1 MVKRKTKK
9 KRAKKKA
16 RKKSPK
22 KTSLTASL
30 IKIFFGFAILLLLVF
45 LAGLLTHHLMLR
57 KEPVKPIPP
66 SQKPPITQIPT
77 FEIYPEQEIPPEKP
91 PLQPE
96 IILPDELPK
105 VAIII
110 DDLGYDRFIA
120 KKFLALDGVFTF
132 SVLPHGPFTKR
143 IAKAAAA
150 KGYDIMLHLPMEP
163 IEYPSVN
170 PGPGALLTSMSPDEL
185 IEQLRKDLDDVPSIK
200 GVNNHMGSRMTT
212 VSTQMYQIFSIL
224 KQRNLFFIDSR
235 STAKTVCEPSA
246 RLLQIPFAQRDV
258 FIDHVPDTEFIRK
271 QLRLLVKIAKRK
283 GVAVGIAH
291 PHKITYKIL
300 SQELPE
306 LKKKVQL
313 VPASSIVK
321 VAG

>member
-1 MVKRKTKK
+1 M
-9 KRAKKKA
+9 
-16 RKKSPK
+16 
-22 KTSLTASL
+22 
-30 IKIFFGFAILLLLVF
+30 
-45 LAGLLTHHLMLR
+45 
-57 KEPVKPIPP
+57 
-66 SQKPPITQIPT
+66 
-77 FEIYPEQEIPPEKP
+77 
-91 PLQPE
+91 
-96 IILPDELPK
+96 PK

-132 SVLPHGPFTKR
+132 SVLPHGPHTKR
-143 IAKAAAA
+143 IAKAAEA
-150 KGYDIMLHLPMEP
+150 KGYEIMLHLPMEP

-212 VSTQMYQIFSIL
+212 VSTQMYQIFSVL

-235 STAKTVCEPSA
+235 STAKTVCKPSA

-258 FIDHVPDTEFIRK
+258 FIDHIPDPEFIRK
-271 QLRLLVKIAKRK
+271 QLRQLVKIAKRK

-306 LKKKVQL
+306 LKKKVRL
-313 VPASSIVK
+313 VPASKIVK

>member
-9 KRAKKKA
+9 TRAKKKA
-16 RKKSPK
+16 RKKPRK

-45 LAGLLTHHLMLR
+45 LAGLLAHYFMLR
-57 KEPVKPIPP
+57 KEPVKPLHPL
-66 SQKPPITQIPT
+66 QKAPITQTPT
-77 FEIYPEQEIPPEKP
+77 FEIYPEKEIPPEKL
-91 PLQPE
+91 PLKPE

-132 SVLPHGPFTKR
+132 SILPHSPHTKM
-143 IAKAAAA
+143 IARAAET

-163 IEYPSVN
+163 IEYPAVN

-185 IEQLRKDLDDVPSIK
+185 IEQLRNALDDVPSIK

-224 KQRNLFFIDSR
+224 KQQNLFFIDSR
-235 STAKTVCEPSA
+235 STAETICKPSA

-258 FIDHVPDTEFIRK
+258 FIDHIPDPEFIRK
-271 QLRLLVKIAKRK
+271 QLRQLVRIAKRN

-300 SQELPE
+300 QQELSE

-313 VPASSIVK
+313 VPASRIVK

>member
-16 RKKSPK
+16 RKKI
-22 KTSLTASL
+22 SLSTSL
-30 IKIFFGFAILLLLVF
+30 IKIFFGFTILLVLVF
-45 LAGLLTHHLMLR
+45 LAGVLAHHFMLR
-57 KEPVKPIPP
+57 KEPVKGLQP
-66 SQKPPITQIPT
+66 SEQAPITQIPP
-77 FEIYPEQEIPPEKP
+77 FEIYPEKEIPPEKP
-91 PLQPE
+91 PLKPKK
-96 IILPDELPK
+96 ILPDGLPK

-120 KKFLALDGVFTF
+120 QKFLALDGVFTF
-132 SVLPHGPFTKR
+132 SVLPHSPYTKR
-143 IAKAAAA
+143 IARAAEA

-163 IEYPSVN
+163 MEYPSVN

-224 KQRNLFFIDSR
+224 KKRNLFFIDSR
-235 STAKTVCEPSA
+235 STAKTVCKPSA

-258 FIDHVPDTEFIRK
+258 FIDHILDSEFIRK
-271 QLRLLVKIAKRK
+271 QLRQLVAIARRK
-283 GVAVGIAH
+283 GMAVGIAH
-291 PHKITYKIL
+291 PHQITYKIL
-300 SQELPE
+300 SQELPN

-313 VPASSIVK
+313 VPASGIVQ

>member
-9 KRAKKKA
+9 AKKKA

-22 KTSLTASL
+22 KTSLTASF

-77 FEIYPEQEIPPEKP
+77 FEIYPEKEIPPEKP
-91 PLQPE
+91 PLKPE

-132 SVLPHGPFTKR
+132 SVLPHGPYTKR
-143 IAKAAAA
+143 IARAAEA

-163 IEYPSVN
+163 IEYPSIN
-170 PGPGALLTSMSPDEL
+170 PGPGVLPTSMSPDEL
-185 IEQLRKDLDDVPSIK
+185 IEQLRKNLDDVPSIK

-212 VSTQMYQIFSIL
+212 VSSQMYQIFSIL

-235 STAKTVCEPSA
+235 STAETVCQPSA

-258 FIDHVPDTEFIRK
+258 FIDHIQDSEFIRK
-271 QLRLLVKIAKRK
+271 QLRQLVKIAKRK

-291 PHKITYKIL
+291 PHKMTYKIIQ
-300 SQELPE
+300 QELPE
-306 LKKKVQL
+306 LKKQVQL
-313 VPASSIVK
+313 VPASWIVN

>member
-258 FIDHVPDTEFIRK
+258 FIDHIPDPDFIRK
-271 QLRLLVKIAKRK
+271 QLRQLVRIAKRK

>member
-1 MVKRKTKK
+1 MVKRKTIK

-16 RKKSPK
+16 RKKARK
-22 KTSLTASL
+22 KTSLTASV

-45 LAGLLTHHLMLR
+45 LAGLLAHHFMLR
-57 KEPVKPIPP
+57 KEPVKPLHP
-66 SQKPPITQIPT
+66 SQKPPITKIPT
-77 FEIYPEQEIPPEKP
+77 FEIYPEKEIPPQKP
-91 PLQPE
+91 PLKPK

-132 SVLPHGPFTKR
+132 SVLPHGPYTKR
-143 IAKAAAA
+143 IAKAAEA
-150 KGYDIMLHLPMEP
+150 KGYDVMLHLPMEP

-258 FIDHVPDTEFIRK
+258 FIDHIPDPEFIRK
-271 QLRLLVKIAKRK
+271 QLRQLVKIAKRK

-300 SQELPE
+300 RQELPE
-306 LKKKVQL
+306 LKKKVRL
-313 VPASSIVK
+313 VPASKIVK

>member
-1 MVKRKTKK
+1 MAKRKTIK

-16 RKKSPK
+16 QKKSPK
-22 KTSLTASL
+22 KTSLTGSI
-30 IKIFFGFAILLLLVF
+30 IKIFFGFTILLLLVF
-45 LAGLLTHHLMLR
+45 LAGLLAHHFMLR
-57 KEPVKPIPP
+57 KESVKGLHPP
-66 SQKPPITQIPT
+66 QKAPITQIPT
-77 FEIYPEQEIPPEKP
+77 FEIYPEKEIPPEKP
-91 PLQPE
+91 PFKPK

-132 SVLPHGPFTKR
+132 SVLPHGPYTKR
-143 IAKAAAA
+143 IARTAEA

-170 PGPGALLTSMSPDEL
+170 PGPGALLISMSPDEL
-185 IEQLRKDLDDVPSIK
+185 IEQLRKNLDDVPSIK

-235 STAKTVCEPSA
+235 STAKTVCKPSA
-246 RLLQIPFAQRDV
+246 HLLQIPFAQRDV
-258 FIDHVPDTEFIRK
+258 FIDHIPDPEFIRK
-271 QLRLLVKIAKRK
+271 QLRQLIAIAKRK

-300 SQELPE
+300 RQELPE

-313 VPASSIVK
+313 VPASWIVE
-321 VAG
+321 VPG

>member
-1 MVKRKTKK
+1 MVKRKTIKK
-9 KRAKKKA
+9 SVKKKA
-16 RKKSPK
+16 RKKARK
-22 KTSLTASL
+22 KTSLTASF
-30 IKIFFGFAILLLLVF
+30 IKIFFGFAALLLLVF
-45 LAGLLTHHLMLR
+45 LAGLLAHHFMLR
-57 KEPVKPIPP
+57 KEPVKALHP
-66 SQKPPITQIPT
+66 SQKAPITQIPT
-77 FEIYPEQEIPPEKP
+77 FEIYPEKEIPPEKP
-91 PLQPE
+91 PLKPE

-110 DDLGYDRFIA
+110 DDLGYDWFIA

-132 SVLPHGPFTKR
+132 SVLPHGPYTKS
-143 IAKAAAA
+143 IAKAAEA
-150 KGYDIMLHLPMEP
+150 KGYEIMLHLPMEP

-212 VSTQMYQIFSIL
+212 VSTQMYQIFSVL

-235 STAKTVCEPSA
+235 STAKTVCKPSA

-258 FIDHVPDTEFIRK
+258 FIDHIPDPEFIRK
-271 QLRLLVKIAKRK
+271 QLRQLVKIAKRK

-306 LKKKVQL
+306 LKKKVRL
-313 VPASSIVK
+313 VPASKIVK

>member
-1 MVKRKTKK
+1 MAKRKTIKRRAKK
-9 KRAKKKA
+9 KAKKKA
-16 RKKSPK
+16 RKKIPLS
-22 KTSLTASL
+22 TSL
-30 IKIFFGFAILLLLVF
+30 IKILFGFSILLVLVF
-45 LAGLLTHHLMLR
+45 LAGFLAHHFMLR
-57 KEPVKPIPP
+57 KAPVKGVHPP
-66 SQKPPITQIPT
+66 QESPITQIPT
-77 FEIYPEQEIPPEKP
+77 FEIYPEIEIPPEKP
-91 PLQPE
+91 ILKPKV
-96 IILPDELPK
+96 ILPDELPK

-132 SVLPHGPFTKR
+132 SVLPHSPYTKR
-143 IAKAAAA
+143 IARAAEA

-163 IEYPSVN
+163 MEYPTVN

-212 VSTQMYQIFSIL
+212 VSSQMYQIFSIL

-235 STAKTVCEPSA
+235 STAETVCEPSA

-258 FIDHVPDTEFIRK
+258 FIDHIQDSDFIRK
-271 QLRLLVKIAKRK
+271 QLRQLVKIAKRK

-291 PHKITYKIL
+291 PHKMTYKIIQ
-300 SQELPE
+300 QELPE
-306 LKKKVQL
+306 LKKQVQL
-313 VPASSIVK
+313 VPASWIVN

>member
-1 MVKRKTKK
+1 MVKRKTKR

-30 IKIFFGFAILLLLVF
+30 IKVFFGFTILLLLVF

-77 FEIYPEQEIPPEKP
+77 FEIYPKQEIPPEKP

-96 IILPDELPK
+96 IILRDELPK

-143 IAKAAAA
+143 IAKAAEA

-258 FIDHVPDTEFIRK
+258 FIDHIPDTEFIRK
-271 QLRLLVKIAKRK
+271 QLRQLVKIAKRK

-306 LKKKVQL
+306 LKKKVRL

-321 VAG
+321 VAS

>member
-1 MVKRKTKK
+1 MAKRKTKI

-16 RKKSPK
+16 RKKI
-22 KTSLTASL
+22 SLATTL
-30 IKIFFGFAILLLLVF
+30 IKIFSGFAILILLIVLAGF
-45 LAGLLTHHLMLR
+45 LAHHFMLR
-57 KEPVKPIPP
+57 KVPVKPSLP
-66 SQKPPITQIPT
+66 SQKTPITQTPT
-77 FEIYPEQEIPPEKP
+77 FEIYPEKEVPPEKP
-91 PLQPE
+91 PLKPE
-96 IILPDELPK
+96 IIMPDELPK

-120 KKFLALDGVFTF
+120 QKFLALDGVFTF
-132 SVLPHGPFTKR
+132 SVLPHGPYTKR
-143 IAKAAAA
+143 IARAAEE

-185 IEQLRKDLDDVPSIK
+185 IEQLKKNLDDVPSIK

-235 STAKTVCEPSA
+235 STAKTVCKPSA

-258 FIDHVPDTEFIRK
+258 FIDHIPDTEFIRK
-271 QLRLLVKIAKRK
+271 QLRQLVRIAKRN

-291 PHKITYKIL
+291 PHKITYTIL
-300 SQELPE
+300 RQELSE
-306 LKKKVQL
+306 LKKKVRL
-313 VPASSIVK
+313 VPVSKIVK